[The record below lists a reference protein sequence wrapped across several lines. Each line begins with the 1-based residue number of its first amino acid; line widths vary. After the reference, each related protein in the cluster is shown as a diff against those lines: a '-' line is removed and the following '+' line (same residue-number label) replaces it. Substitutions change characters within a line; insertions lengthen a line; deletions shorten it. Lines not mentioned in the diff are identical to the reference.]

1 MKIVRERMSLGVSL
15 GFGDSP
21 LILFQLSVIS
31 LGRERVVI
39 FRSKQIYENRKTREM
54 NILAEIK
61 TLERSRNEIIFRN
74 RYG

>member
-1 MKIVRERMSLGVSL
+1 MSLGFAL
-15 GFGDSP
+15 SP

-31 LGRERVVI
+31 LGREWVVI
-39 FRSKQIYENRKTREM
+39 FRSKQRYENRKTREM

>member
-1 MKIVRERMSLGVSL
+1 MSLGFAL
-15 GFGDSP
+15 SP
-21 LILFQLSVIS
+21 LILFQLSVTS
-31 LGRERVVI
+31 LGRSRVVI
-39 FRSKQIYENRKTREM
+39 FRSKQRYENRKTREM